1 MKSRQNSR
9 TFTIIFLGMLS
20 AFGPFVMDMYLPTLP
35 AMTGYFN
42 TSSSMVQ
49 LGLTASM
56 IGLAAGQLVFGPVS
70 DKFGRRSSLL
80 AAMILFLLSTA
91 GCILSETI
99 LQFVALRLVQG
110 IAGAGGVVIS
120 RSIAADKYAG
130 HELAAM
136 LAIIGAINGIATVAA
151 PHCRRHFIRNRR
163 MAWNILLPAL
173 SGSHSACRKLPF
185 QRIIVFRTTRLHALE
200 QRIPTLQN
208 RDAQQAI
215 PLLHP
220 AIRIDHGGAL
230 RQHCF
235 CPVHHAAALWAESDG
250 IQPLLRGQ
258 CYRNGHIVYRSCK
271 VPQHE
276 RCAWIRKFRHAAS
289 VNCFIRCT
297 LPRMQLLDIRNAGFL
312 PAGHGRN
319 DIHRLQCTGNGLRT
333 DKRWNSFGSVGRY
346 RICIRRNRF
355 SSCGTGQHTAYC
367 RPPVSGGFAPFPPLR
382 QLRARP
388 PQLNT
393 PHYG

>member
-1 MKSRQNSR
+1 
-9 TFTIIFLGMLS
+9 MLS

-151 PHCRRHFIRNRR
+151 PPLPEALYPKSADGMEYSASCSFWESFCLPEASISTNHC
-163 MAWNILLPAL
+163 LPN
-173 SGSHSACRKLPF
+173 SAPPCAGA
-185 QRIIVFRTTRLHALE
+185 TYS
-200 QRIPTLQN
+200 
-208 RDAQQAI
+208 DASE
-215 PLLHP
+215 P
-220 AIRIDHGGAL
+220 
-230 RQHCF
+230 
-235 CPVHHAAALWAESDG
+235 
-250 IQPLLRGQ
+250 
-258 CYRNGHIVYRSCK
+258 
-271 VPQHE
+271 
-276 RCAWIRKFRHAAS
+276 
-289 VNCFIRCT
+289 
-297 LPRMQLLDIRNAGFL
+297 
-312 PAGHGRN
+312 
-319 DIHRLQCTGNGLRT
+319 
-333 DKRWNSFGSVGRY
+333 
-346 RICIRRNRF
+346 
-355 SSCGTGQHTAYC
+355 
-367 RPPVSGGFAPFPPLR
+367 
-382 QLRARP
+382 
-388 PQLNT
+388 
-393 PHYG
+393 